1 MPDSFWTL
9 RGRCLKLGHDVPH
22 ANGIVPLR
30 LITARE
36 TDPAKITPHLFEQIA
51 PKFAGECQPGDI
63 VVAGRRFGM
72 GPKVPGYIAMRALGL
87 GLLCESMPVQAYR
100 GAIGEGLRVLSPCPG
115 VLDACETGDLLKV
128 DFSTGEFTNQTRG
141 LTRTFAPLPPEL
153 QELVM
158 HGGTAGWLVEWA
170 KANQPAS
177 APHIA

>member
-1 MPDSFWTL
+1 MPPCSTCWRPAMPDSFWTL

-51 PKFAGECQPGDI
+51 PEFAAECKPGDI

-87 GLLCESMPVQAYR
+87 GLLC
-100 GAIGEGLRVLSPCPG
+100 
-115 VLDACETGDLLKV
+115 
-128 DFSTGEFTNQTRG
+128 
-141 LTRTFAPLPPEL
+141 
-153 QELVM
+153 
-158 HGGTAGWLVEWA
+158 
-170 KANQPAS
+170 
-177 APHIA
+177 